1 VLPAPA
7 GRIAGMALCA
17 GSGARPGLSARAVSR
32 ARDRP
37 VSQLRD
43 KLHAAIDR
51 AAAAAQQYIRQQ
63 AAAHRAALAGKSFNR
78 SLGQLRRHATEK
90 K

>member
-1 VLPAPA
+1 
-7 GRIAGMALCA
+7 M
-17 GSGARPGLSARAVSR
+17 
-32 ARDRP
+32 
-37 VSQLRD
+37 
-43 KLHAAIDR
+43 LHTAIDR

-63 AAAHRAALAGKSFNR
+63 AAAHRAALAGKNFNR